1 MELLIHIREA
11 RAAVR
16 WHSRPRGSDLGCGRT
31 FRPQRTAPLLAALML
46 SLCAASA
53 VQSAV
58 GTPSEYE
65 VKAAFLL
72 NFTKFVGW
80 PADAFE
86 DEDAPISICIL
97 GADPFGRTLDQMLEG
112 EIVNDRKLAVRR
124 ISEAPRP
131 GTCQVLF
138 VSQADSDLY
147 KILKQTGPG
156 VLTVGEGSAF
166 MEAGGMIGFVM
177 ENHRV
182 RFDINRTAASALRL
196 QLSSQLLNV
205 ARSVR

>member
-1 MELLIHIREA
+1 MELLIHTWKA
-11 RAAVR
+11 RARTHWRSRLRPCLLRAGMLRAVQVVA
-16 WHSRPRGSDLGCGRT
+16 LAT
-31 FRPQRTAPLLAALML
+31 AALV
-46 SLCAASA
+46 LCPAAA
-53 VQSAV
+53 LPA

-72 NFTKFVGW
+72 NFTKFVEW

-86 DEDAPISICIL
+86 DGDAPISICIL

-112 EIVNDRKLAVRR
+112 EIVNDRKLEVRR

-138 VSQADSDLY
+138 LSQADSGLY
-147 KILKQTGPG
+147 KVLKQTGPG
-156 VLTVGEGSAF
+156 VLTVGEGNAF

-177 ENHRV
+177 ENRRV
-182 RFDINRTAASALRL
+182 RFDINRSAALALRL